1 MKTNNFYR
9 RSAQIICFVI
19 CLCLPH
25 ISNAQDEL
33 PANWW
38 DTNTITA
45 KGFGRPKKSVDNP
58 YQAKFTAHQAAL
70 MDAYRQLAEQAKEI
84 NITATKT
91 IGSEI
96 ESGNIKKKKIEAV
109 IKGAKVLSVEYGEN
123 NTCTVVV
130 SVPIYGVTNSISRV
144 AFKPVDKED
153 FPLPADEKIAEGN
166 YTGLIIDC
174 GDSDLKPVLLP
185 VIRNED
191 NQSVYGY
198 SNLDYEKVLS
208 RGMVGYVTKKFAA
221 DNFFAVPN
229 VANVEK
235 YIPLSYTKIIENRL
249 LLVTS
254 ASGEY
259 NSSRAGDN
267 PLIIK
272 AVGMS
277 DDNSCPIISDDDS
290 DRILSENQ
298 ISHFLDEGAVV
309 FTGYRVGGVR
319 A

>member
-1 MKTNNFYR
+1 MRTKFF
-9 RSAQIICFVI
+9 SQQMAQIICFVI
-19 CLCLPH
+19 CLCLPC
-25 ISNAQDEL
+25 ISNAAD
-33 PANWW
+33 WW
-38 DTNTITA
+38 DNDKLIA

-96 ESGNIKKKKIEAV
+96 ESGNIRKSKINAV
-109 IKGAKVLSVEYGEN
+109 IKGAEVLSEEFDAEN
-123 NTCTVVV
+123 NCIIVV
-130 SVPIYGVTNSISRV
+130 SVPIYGVTDSISKV
-144 AFKPVDKED
+144 VFKPVDKEN
-153 FPLPADEKIAEGN
+153 FPRPNSYKIAMGN

-174 GDSDLKPVLLP
+174 GDSDLKPVLSP

-208 RGMVGYVTKKFAA
+208 RGMVGYVKKKFAA
-221 DNFFAVPN
+221 DNFFAIPN
-229 VANVEK
+229 VADVGK
-235 YIPLSYTKIIENRL
+235 YLPLSYTKIIEDKL

-254 ASGEY
+254 ASGDY
-259 NSSRAGDN
+259 SSSRAGDN

-277 DDNSCPIISDDDS
+277 DDNSCPIISADDS
-290 DRILSENQ
+290 DRILSENR